1 MRPRP
6 RPPRPELARRPS
18 GPFGW
23 LDARL
28 LQENWL
34 SRLGPDATAVLV
46 LLALAADKRGS
57 SFYGRERMT
66 VALGLTRP
74 GVDQAL
80 ARLLE
85 LGLVAHRPWRE
96 GLPDGVWQLLP
107 LPTSGAVRGGDPVSI
122 AQILTDLGIDA

>member
-1 MRPRP
+1 
-6 RPPRPELARRPS
+6 
-18 GPFGW
+18 

-28 LQENWL
+28 LQEDWL
-34 SRLGPDATAVLV
+34 SRFGSDATAVLV

-57 SFYGRERMT
+57 SFYGRERMA
-66 VALGLTRP
+66 VALGLTRSR
-74 GVDQAL
+74 VDQAL

-107 LPTSGAVRGGDPVSI
+107 LPSSGATRGSGPVSI
-122 AQILTDLGIDA
+122 AQILTELGIDA